1 MAASSSNGLESSHS
15 PNEDDAPA
23 SSPDS
28 EATAEEPEESVRVQ
42 PPFGPDGKIPFQRT
56 VKPPKYYRG
65 VSWLVFV
72 AGSTRF
78 ISHLRQQTDLRST
91 FPRRPLPEEL
101 NSVWVDVPSLGD
113 IPLCWFGIS
122 YSVRHFSQYAKEL
135 GIVPRNMNPLQ
146 TWCYLV
152 DHVRAEWGFH
162 MKLREV
168 WSPGGKTDHYIVA
181 FFSNRQLHTISDE
194 MFLEVEDLLEDVGF
208 EEPEK
213 ELFWYLDRR
222 EMVSLRVLRTEHS
235 VLIVT
240 CVSSCDDRRLCHFR
254 ILFSLLYPQTRHC
267 RLPSWG

>member
-1 MAASSSNGLESSHS
+1 MAASSSSGLESSHPS
-15 PNEDDAPA
+15 NEDDAPA

-65 VSWLVFV
+65 
-72 AGSTRF
+72 
-78 ISHLRQQTDLRST
+78 QTDLRST
-91 FPRRPLPEEL
+91 FPRRPLPQEL

-122 YSVRHFSQYAKEL
+122 YSVRHFSEYAKEL

-168 WSPGGKTDHYIVA
+168 WGPRGKTDHYIVA

-194 MFLEVEDLLEDVGF
+194 MFSEVEDLLEDVGF

-222 EMVSLRVLRTEHS
+222 EML
-235 VLIVT
+235 
-240 CVSSCDDRRLCHFR
+240 
-254 ILFSLLYPQTRHC
+254 
-267 RLPSWG
+267 